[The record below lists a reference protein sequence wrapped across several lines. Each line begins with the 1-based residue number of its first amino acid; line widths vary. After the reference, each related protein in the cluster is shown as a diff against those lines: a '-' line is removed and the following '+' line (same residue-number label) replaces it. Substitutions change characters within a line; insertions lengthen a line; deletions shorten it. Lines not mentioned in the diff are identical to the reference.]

1 MAQRN
6 VLRAAAVAATVLIA
20 AAACSS
26 GGDDGGD
33 DGGSAGKIQVYG
45 TDGNIGNALGED
57 FKEKGSLE
65 GMKGTTPLTKLG
77 DDFQAKLKK
86 VDPKLKD
93 VNYSGEAYDA
103 VVITSL
109 AAEYARS
116 AVGSEVAPY
125 INGVT
130 AGGEKCTDYA
140 SCVALV
146 KQGKDIDYDGVTGP
160 LAFTQAGEPSRASF
174 GVLEFGND
182 NKLDDSKTEYV
193 IAGDEAD
200 ASKQAPPAAKPAST
214 PPKGAPVKVGNLLP
228 LTGDLAFLGPPMV
241 AGTTLAVQEINA
253 AGGSLGQPVQ
263 NLPGDSGDAST
274 DLANQTVDKHIQQRV
289 TMIIGAAASGVS
301 LKVIDKITGAGIIQ
315 FSPANTSDTLTTYKD
330 KDLYFRTAPP
340 DVLQARALA
349 DLITKDGG
357 ENVYILARNDDYGKG
372 LMENTEKN
380 LKEGGIKV
388 ETKLYD
394 PKATEFASEVD
405 AMKNSGAT
413 SIVVIGFD
421 ESKTI
426 LRTMNEK
433 GVGPA
438 S

>member
-20 AAACSS
+20 AAACST
-26 GGDDGGD
+26 GGDDGE
-33 DGGSAGKIQVYG
+33 DGGSAGNIQIYG

-57 FKEKGSLE
+57 FQEEGALE
-65 GMKGTTPLTKLG
+65 GMKGTTPLTQLG
-77 DDFQAKLKK
+77 DDFQTKLKA
-86 VDPKLKD
+86 VDPDLQD

-103 VVITSL
+103 VVVTAL
-109 AAEYARS
+109 AAEQARS
-116 AVGSEVAPY
+116 AVGSAVAPY

-130 AGGEKCTDYA
+130 AGGEKCTDFA
-140 SCVALV
+140 SCIALA
-146 KQGKDIDYDGVTGP
+146 KAGTDLDYDGVTGP
-160 LAFTQAGEPSRASF
+160 LAFTDAGEPSRASF

-200 ASKQAPPAAKPAST
+200 ASQTAPPPAKPAST
-214 PPKGAPVKVGNLLP
+214 PPQGAPMKIGNLLP
-228 LTGDLAFLGPPMV
+228 LTGDLAFLGPPML
-241 AGTTLAVQEINA
+241 AGVQLAVNEINA
-253 AGGSLGQPVQ
+253 AGGVLGQPVQ
-263 NLPGDSGDAST
+263 VLAGDSGDAST
-274 DLANQTVDKHIQQRV
+274 DLANQTTDKHIQARV
-289 TMIIGAAASGVS
+289 TMIVGAAASGVS

-315 FSPANTSDTLTTYKD
+315 FSPANTSDTLTTYND
-330 KDLYFRTAPP
+330 KNLYFRTAPP

-357 ENVYILARNDDYGKG
+357 QNVYILARNDDYGEG
-372 LMENTEKN
+372 LMKNTETN
-380 LKEGGIKV
+380 LKEGGIEV
-388 ETKLYD
+388 TTKLYD
-394 PKATEFASEVD
+394 PKVTEFASEVD
-405 AMKNSGAT
+405 AMKNSGAD